1 MPQKRVDAVWQ
12 GVPATEKCTA
22 KRKIHINILELK
34 TAKLTS
40 LLKTNEKECN
50 LPSGRQHDSCH
61 MN

>member
-34 TAKLTS
+34 TAKLT
-40 LLKTNEKECN
+40 LLAFSKQMKKKAIYLQVDNMTAVI
-50 LPSGRQHDSCH
+50 
-61 MN
+61 